1 MKNNIYKSILKDRLF
16 NFINFKQEQD
26 YKYENQIYGI
36 KAFDDFL
43 LQTNYNK
50 QFLTMEIVNGYT
62 ISFQNKAP
70 KSKQN
75 RFSILKEFSIY
86 LKMFENESYQI
97 RKNIF
102 RSPPRKKSYIYS
114 DREIDQLL
122 NAFKSHKYKHKGKS
136 SLANYTILGVLIFTG
151 LRIQE
156 CLNININQ
164 WDQEN
169 KTIFIKE
176 GKFGKDRLIPIDK
189 SVNDKLKEYYKKRI
203 KLKSIDEDE
212 PLFINSNLKRVKQD
226 AFRNLFNVKIKEL
239 NIGKNSSN
247 CREPKIHSLRHSF
260 AVKTLL
266 KWVEA
271 GKNCNDMLPYLST
284 YMGHISL
291 ESTQVY
297 LQSVKELDKIEY
309 KKFYQTFKNNI

>member
-1 MKNNIYKSILKDRLF
+1 M
-16 NFINFKQEQD
+16 
-26 YKYENQIYGI
+26 
-36 KAFDDFL
+36 
-43 LQTNYNK
+43 
-50 QFLTMEIVNGYT
+50 
-62 ISFQNKAP
+62 
-70 KSKQN
+70 
-75 RFSILKEFSIY
+75 KEFSIY
-86 LKMFENESYQI
+86 LKIFEDESYQI

-102 RSPPRKKSYIYS
+102 RRQPRKKSYIYS
-114 DREIDQLL
+114 DIEINQLL
-122 NAFKSHKYKHKGKS
+122 NAFKSHQYKNKRKS
-136 SLANYTILGVLIFTG
+136 SLANYTILGVLTFTG

-164 WDQEN
+164 WNQEN
-169 KTIFIKE
+169 QTLFIKE

-203 KLKSIDEDE
+203 KLKSMDKEE
-212 PLFINSNLKRVKQD
+212 PLFINSNLKRVKYD
-226 AFRNLFNVKIKEL
+226 AFRNLFVEKIKEL
-239 NIGKNSSN
+239 NIGKNLSN
-247 CREPKIHSLRHSF
+247 RRDPKIHSLRHSF

-297 LQSVKELDKIEY
+297 LQSIKELDKIEY

>member
-1 MKNNIYKSILKDRLF
+1 MKNNIYRSILKDKLF
-16 NFINFKQEQD
+16 NFINFKQEQG
-26 YKYENQIYGI
+26 YKYKNQIYGI

-50 QFLTMEIVNGYT
+50 QLLTMEIVDKYT
-62 ISFQNKAP
+62 IYFQNKAP

-86 LKMFENESYQI
+86 LKMFEDESYQI
-97 RKNIF
+97 RENIF
-102 RSPPRKKSYIYS
+102 RSQQIKKSYIYS
-114 DREIDQLL
+114 DIEINQLL
-122 NAFKSHKYKHKGKS
+122 NAFKSHQYRHKRKS
-136 SLANYTILGVLIFTG
+136 SLANYTILGVLTFTG

-156 CLNININQ
+156 CLNINLSQ

-169 KTIFIKE
+169 QTIFIKE
-176 GKFGKDRLIPIDK
+176 GKFRKDRLIPIDK

-212 PLFINSNLKRVKQD
+212 PLFINSDLKRVKQN

-239 NIGKNSSN
+239 NIGENLSN
-247 CREPKIHSLRHSF
+247 CRDPKIHSLRHSF
-260 AVKTLL
+260 AVKALL
-266 KWVEA
+266 KWVKA

-297 LQSVKELDKIEY
+297 LQSVKEIDKIEY
-309 KKFYQTFKNNI
+309 TKFYQRFKNNI